1 MKNIIGI
8 VLIAAGIAA
17 FVMGLN
23 RRDSLA
29 GAAGEMGTNIA
40 NAVDGGARQPEHVV
54 YMIVGG
60 VLAVIGIGVMA
71 KRSTPTLNR

>member
-8 VLIAAGIAA
+8 ILIAAGIAA

-29 GAAGEMGTNIA
+29 GAAGEVGTNIA
-40 NAVDGGARQPEHVV
+40 NAVDGGARQPDHVI

-60 VLAVIGIGVMA
+60 VLVVVGIGVMA
-71 KRSTPTLNR
+71 RRGTPALNR